1 MLAWPPRTA
10 VLSCRVAAPKVVR
23 VWQFDN
29 PVLVVSQDFSREKRL
44 LTPRH
49 FKAVFDSPTGKVPG
63 KNLLLLAR
71 NNDLD
76 HPRLGLVI
84 GKKSVKL
91 SVERNRLKRLMR
103 ESFRLHQ
110 ETLVGWDIVIVA
122 RKGLGD
128 VENPELIQHF
138 GKLWKRLARTNKPAP
153 AVSTETVGVDS
164 TDA

>member
-1 MLAWPPRTA
+1 M
-10 VLSCRVAAPKVVR
+10 
-23 VWQFDN
+23 
-29 PVLVVSQDFSREKRL
+29 VSQDFSREKRL

-49 FKAVFDSPTGKVPG
+49 FKAVFDSPAGKVPG
-63 KNLLLLAR
+63 KNLLLLVR

-76 HPRLGLVI
+76 HARLGLVI

-110 ETLVGWDIVIVA
+110 DNLVGWDIVVVA

-128 VENPELIQHF
+128 IENPELIQHF
-138 GKLWKRLARTNKPAP
+138 GKLWKRLARSRPIPEAK
-153 AVSTETVGVDS
+153 SETAGVDS
-164 TDA
+164 PDA

>member
-1 MLAWPPRTA
+1 MHVWLPKTA
-10 VLSCRVAAPKVVR
+10 VQFCRVVAPKAVS
-23 VWQFDN
+23 VWQFDKSAQE
-29 PVLVVSQDFSREKRL
+29 VSQDFSREKRL

-91 SVERNRLKRLMR
+91 SVQRNRLKRLMR
-103 ESFRLHQ
+103 DSFRLHQ
-110 ETLVGWDIVIVA
+110 DMLVGWDIVIVA

-128 VENPELIQHF
+128 IENPELIQHF
-138 GKLWKRLARTNKPAP
+138 GKLWKRLARSQPVPEVK
-153 AVSTETVGVDS
+153 TEHAGVDS
-164 TDA
+164 PNA